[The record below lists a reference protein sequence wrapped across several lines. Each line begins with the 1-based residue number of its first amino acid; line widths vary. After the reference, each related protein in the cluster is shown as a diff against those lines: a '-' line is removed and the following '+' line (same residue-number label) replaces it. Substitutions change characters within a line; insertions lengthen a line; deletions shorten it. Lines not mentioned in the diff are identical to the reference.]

1 MRHTLQHAVRWLCL
15 GLFTA
20 WLTGCATTTPQR
32 DYSAYRAANPRS
44 ILVLPPLND
53 SPEVQATVS
62 VLSHATLPLAEAGYY
77 VIPVTLMT
85 ETFRQNGMEMPADIH
100 DIAPKKL
107 HEIFAADTALYIKVT
122 RYGVSYKVIASE
134 AVVTAQA
141 RLVDLRTGAEL
152 WQGRASASSEEGKS
166 NSGGLAGMLIAALVN
181 QVINSVTDA
190 SHPGAGGATRRLLS
204 AGHPNGLLYGPRS
217 PLYGKN

>member
-1 MRHTLQHAVRWLCL
+1 M
-15 GLFTA
+15 
-20 WLTGCATTTPQR
+20 
-32 DYSAYRAANPRS
+32 
-44 ILVLPPLND
+44 
-53 SPEVQATVS
+53 
-62 VLSHATLPLAEAGYY
+62 
-77 VIPVTLMT
+77 
-85 ETFRQNGMEMPADIH
+85 
-100 DIAPKKL
+100 
-107 HEIFAADTALYIKVT
+107 T

-190 SHPGAGGATRRLLS
+190 SHPVAGVATRRLLS